1 MKYVNEL
8 LEEMEKE
15 ESSLKENLLA
25 DVKRHRKK
33 LIVLCQELSVPV
45 YEVSSGSGW
54 PSRA

>member
-33 LIVLCQELSVPV
+33 LIVLCQELAVPV
-45 YEVSSGSGW
+45 YEVSIGSGW